1 MVRRSRLKTENNR
14 KRRLRG
20 LLLLLTLLLL
30 VVAVFVVYRAQLVNL
45 VDIWQETFPAE
56 RSVTKGNRGKIYDR
70 NFKELARTLERVS
83 IYVRPRE
90 VKDISRTARV
100 LAEELELPE
109 EESIAKMGRDSQLV
123 WLRRDIGQDEEDI
136 VADLALP
143 GIYLHRE
150 LARDYPQKEF
160 ASQLIGYSEN
170 NAGLAGVEHYYNRLL
185 NQELVR
191 QEDFPGID
199 LKGLSHTGGEGHD
212 LVLTLDMK
220 IQRSLE
226 GYVKELGAGKKG
238 RRVTSLLL
246 DTLLGKIVAGASYPS
261 YDPNRTWQQGT
272 QNLESLL
279 LTPMVI
285 PDTVRRFFRD
295 ASLLQSS
302 WEQSTQAY
310 PWSLVSGTVHM
321 GSQLR
326 LWERLQLSSDIQ
338 VDFSGGK
345 NQVRTLPRFLATK
358 PPLDFGA
365 VPRTASPLN
374 ILQGVAGLLN
384 GGRKIQPHIL
394 GRVLEHPGLAE
405 YFYKAQGTG
414 SDGLRVYP
422 GLASREMQ
430 SLFQR
435 QGRSG
440 VLGSAMLSGE
450 VVSLVEND
458 SGASYIRDHLALVA
472 LPAKSPQMIL
482 LLVVRDEELSVEKK
496 GDPQHIFSKQGLD
509 AILPSMVALQQ
520 VHRNLADMVE
530 PVEREDQN
538 FRAREEQVKERATKK
553 EGKQIAILEAMP
565 DLVGFSLR
573 KSLRL
578 LQGSCFKVVV
588 QGSGRVVSQIP
599 KAGAMINRGDTCEL
613 LLGSHLESG
622 NAVQFQ
628 DVKDKEFDP

>member
-20 LLLLLTLLLL
+20 LLFLLALLLL
-30 VVAVFVVYRAQLVNL
+30 AAAVFFVYRAQLANL

-56 RSVTKGNRGKIYDR
+56 GSIAKSDRGKIYDR

-90 VKDISRTARV
+90 VKDVPRTARV
-100 LAEELELPE
+100 LAEELGLPE
-109 EESIAKMGRDSQLV
+109 AESIAKMGRDSQLV
-123 WLRRDIGQDEEDI
+123 WLRRDIEQEEEDI

-185 NQELVR
+185 NQELVL
-191 QEDFPGID
+191 QEDFPTID

-226 GYVKELGAGKKG
+226 AYVKELGAGKTG

-246 DTLLGKIVAGASYPS
+246 DTLQGKIVAGASYPS
-261 YDPNRTWQQGT
+261 YDPNSTWQQGT

-302 WEQSTQAY
+302 WEQFTQLY
-310 PWSLVSGTVHM
+310 PWSLVSGTVNM

-326 LWERLQLSSDIQ
+326 LWERLQLSGDIKA
-338 VDFSGGK
+338 DFSGGK
-345 NQVRTLPRFLATK
+345 NQVRTLPRFLATR
-358 PPLDFGA
+358 PPLDLGA

-394 GRVLEHPGLAE
+394 DRVLERPGLAE
-405 YFYKAQGTG
+405 YFYRGQGKGTE
-414 SDGLRVYP
+414 GLRVYP

-430 SLFQR
+430 GLFR
-435 QGRSG
+435 SQGQPG

-458 SGASYIRDHLALVA
+458 SGASYVHDHMALVA

-482 LLVVRDEELSVEKK
+482 LLVVRDEELTVEKK
-496 GDPQHIFSKQGLD
+496 GAPQHIFVQQGLD

-520 VHRNLADMVE
+520 VYQNLADMVE
-530 PVEREDQN
+530 PPEREEQN
-538 FRAREEQVKERATKK
+538 FHAREEQVKEKHTPK
-553 EGKQIAILEAMP
+553 EGKQVVSLETMP

-578 LQGSCFKVVV
+578 LQASRLKIVVK
-588 QGSGRVVSQIP
+588 GSGRVISQVP
-599 KAGAMINRGDTCEL
+599 EAGAMITKGDACEL
-613 LLGSHLESG
+613 LLGSRLGHGS
-622 NAVQFQ
+622 AVQVQ
-628 DVKDKEFDP
+628 DVKDKKTDP